1 MNSSDLQKIKES
13 IVEEMFSTKD
23 INIWDPHEHKYFG
36 PTTRSLVFYGDV
48 NEDRARLLISQILH
62 LESLSEEDQITIYLN
77 TPGGSLTDGLA
88 IHDVIKEVSC
98 PVIIVAQGLCAS
110 AGLLIM
116 AAADYKAASKNTTFF
131 YHQPVVSDSSINSM
145 NDMLS
150 FHNHYEYCK
159 DVSDSIILESSKMRK
174 NLWNK
179 FFAGQTSFYF
189 DTKKALE
196 FKIIDEIVSSRK
208 LNFKIKKD

>member
-1 MNSSDLQKIKES
+1 MNNSDLQKVKES
-13 IVEEMFSTKD
+13 IVEELFSTND
-23 INIWDPHEHKYFG
+23 INVWDPHEHKYFG

-98 PVIIVAQGLCAS
+98 PVIIIAQGLCAS

-131 YHQPVVSDSSINSM
+131 YHQPVVADSSINSM

>member
-1 MNSSDLQKIKES
+1 MENIKDLKEALIQEIFSSQELQ
-13 IVEEMFSTKD
+13 V
-23 INIWDPHEHKYFG
+23 WDPHEHKYFG
-36 PTTRSLVFYGDV
+36 PSTRSIPFYGDV

-62 LESLSEEDQITIYLN
+62 LETLSQEEEITIYLN

-88 IHDVIKEVSC
+88 IYDVIKEVSC
-98 PVIIVAQGLCAS
+98 PVVVVAQGLCAS

-116 AAADYKAASKNTTFF
+116 AAADYKMASKNTIFF

-150 FHNHYEYCK
+150 FSNHYEYCK
-159 DVSDSIILESSKMRK
+159 DISDSIILESSKMRK
-174 NLWNK
+174 TLWKK

-189 DTKKALE
+189 NTDKAIE
-196 FKIIDEIVSSRK
+196 FKIIDEIIVSRK
-208 LNFKIKKD
+208 LSFKITRD

>member
-1 MNSSDLQKIKES
+1 MNNSELQKIKQSFIEDLFNS
-13 IVEEMFSTKD
+13 HEIEV
-23 INIWDPHEHKYFG
+23 WDPHEHKYFG
-36 PTTRSLVFYGDV
+36 PSTRSLAFYGDV
-48 NEDRARLLISQILH
+48 NEDRARLLVSQLLH
-62 LESLSEEDQITIYLN
+62 LESLSEEEQITIYLN

-88 IHDVIKEVSC
+88 IYDVIKEISC
-98 PVIIVAQGLCAS
+98 PVVVIAQGLCAS

-116 AAADYKAASKNTTFF
+116 AAADYKAASANTIFF
-131 YHQPVVSDSSINSM
+131 YHQPVVSDNSINSM

-150 FHNHYEYCK
+150 FSNHYEYCK
-159 DVSDSIILESSKMRK
+159 DISDSIILESSKMRK

-189 DTKKALE
+189 NTDKALQ
-196 FKIIDEIVSSRK
+196 FKIIDEVVSSRK